1 MHMMVPAQHRTPG
14 NVLRSEFLA
23 PMGIQVADLAAELGL
38 SRDLIDGV
46 IAGAV
51 RVNDEIAACL
61 GDFLGTGSDYWMR
74 LQRAADR
81 GLISA

>member
-61 GDFLGTGSDYWMR
+61 GDFLGTDARFWLE
-74 LQRAADR
+74 LQRHADH
-81 GLISA
+81 GLLTA